1 MVIAKPCTLDTDTR
15 LCTGTPSVLPLQQ
28 IPWLCYPAGWRLL
41 NSLNGNV
48 NVLQGGLKAVI
59 WTDAVQLVIMLSG
72 FAAVIARGVVL
83 QGDMARI
90 WQDAADGGRLE
101 TFE

>member
-1 MVIAKPCTLDTDTR
+1 M
-15 LCTGTPSVLPLQQ
+15 
-28 IPWLCYPAGWRLL
+28 
-41 NSLNGNV
+41 
-48 NVLQGGLKAVI
+48 I